1 MSPEVSMTRI
11 KAAAAYKRVDIE
23 SAVASADK
31 HELISLLFKAL
42 IGALAGAEVH
52 HHHENKDQVREYLS
66 KACRILAGLQ
76 GSLDYERGG
85 DIAVNLGE
93 LYGYAIRKLFAAN
106 VKSDN
111 VPDSVAEVKR
121 LLEPIAEAWENMH
134 VSKTRPL
141 MAV

>member
-1 MSPEVSMTRI
+1 MTRI
-11 KAAAAYKRVDIE
+11 KAATAYKRVDIE

-52 HHHENKDQVREYLS
+52 HHHENEDQVREYLS

-76 GSLDYERGG
+76 GSLDYEHGG
-85 DIAVNLGE
+85 DIAVNLGQ
-93 LYGYAIRKLFAAN
+93 LYGYSIRKLFAAN
-106 VKSDN
+106 VNLDDAPDN
-111 VPDSVAEVKR
+111 VAEVKS
-121 LLEPIAEAWENMH
+121 LLEPIAEAWETMDR
-134 VSKTRPL
+134 SKPSQL

>member
-1 MSPEVSMTRI
+1 MTRI
-11 KAAAAYKRVDIE
+11 KAAAAYKRIDIE

-31 HELISLLFKAL
+31 HELITLLFKAL

-52 HHHENKDQVREYLS
+52 HHHENKEQVRECLT

-76 GSLDYERGG
+76 GSLDYELGG

-111 VPDSVAEVKR
+111 VPDNVAEVKS
-121 LLEPIAEAWENMH
+121 LLEPIAEAWENMDL
-134 VSKTRPL
+134 SEPSQL